1 MLNSIILMGRLTRDP
16 ELRKSSN
23 DTSITNF
30 TLAIDNPNIDANGE
44 RGTTFID
51 ARCFG
56 KVAESVNEHVHKGS
70 KVAVSGAFTSR
81 SYLNKAGEKRV
92 AYEIQVNSVEFLD
105 PKPVDEEQEVE
116 EEDDFPVDDNDLPFN
131 EEVTEPQEK
140 VKPQKASHGKI
151 VPKATPKFDPYTG
164 KPLKP
169 KSKK

>member
-23 DTSITNF
+23 DTSIANF
-30 TLAIDNPNIDANGE
+30 TLAIDNPNVDADGE

-56 KVAESVNEHVHKGS
+56 KVAESVNQHVRKGS

-105 PKPVDEEQEVE
+105 PKPANQADEVQEAE
-116 EEDDFPVDDNDLPFN
+116 EAEAELDLPDDDLPFK
-131 EEVTEPQEK
+131 EEETKPQEK
-140 VKPQKASHGKI
+140 VKPSKK
-151 VPKATPKFDPYTG
+151 PTKKPEPKFDPYTG

-169 KSKK
+169 AKK

>member
-30 TLAIDNPNIDANGE
+30 TLAIDNPNVDANGE

-56 KVAESVNEHVHKGS
+56 KVAESVSQHVRKGS

-105 PKPVDEEQEVE
+105 PKPVDEEQEAE
-116 EEDDFPVDDNDLPFN
+116 EAEVDIAEFGDDDLPFN
-131 EEVTEPQEK
+131 EEEAEPQEK
-140 VKPQKASHGKI
+140 AKPSKKQEA
-151 VPKATPKFDPYTG
+151 KFDPYTG

-169 KSKK
+169 KAKK

>member
-1 MLNSIILMGRLTRDP
+1 MLNSIILMGRLTKDP

-30 TLAIDNPNIDANGE
+30 TLAIDNPNVDANGE

-56 KVAESVNEHVHKGS
+56 KVAESVSLHVCKGS

-105 PKPVDEEQEVE
+105 PKPVDEPEDYDGPYDSCGSLSGEEYEDENGEVKK
-116 EEDDFPVDDNDLPFN
+116 L
-131 EEVTEPQEK
+131 Q
-140 VKPQKASHGKI
+140 A
-151 VPKATPKFDPYTG
+151 VPPEPKFDPMTG

-169 KSKK
+169 KAKK

>member
-30 TLAIDNPNIDANGE
+30 TLAIDNPNVDASGE

-56 KVAESVNEHVHKGS
+56 RVADSVAQHVRKGS
-70 KVAVSGAFTSR
+70 KVAITGALTSR
-81 SYLNKAGEKRV
+81 SYIARDGTKRV
-92 AYEIQVNSVEFLD
+92 VYEVQADSVEFLD
-105 PKPVDEEQEVE
+105 PKPVNEEQEAEQVE
-116 EEDDFPVDDNDLPFN
+116 AEIAEEPAKP
-131 EEVTEPQEK
+131 EPL
-140 VKPQKASHGKI
+140 
-151 VPKATPKFDPYTG
+151 FDPMTG

-169 KSKK
+169 KAKK